1 MNIKIKFKGKPIRI
15 CLRRHSDF
23 SSFYQAFIEN
33 SYPNILKNISNEDT
47 VIDAGANIG
56 IFTLLASQI
65 AKNVIAIEPDEENLK
80 ILELNLNMNEIRNVT
95 VIKKGLYH
103 HSNEI
108 LHFKSD
114 GVMSAFS
121 SNGEK
126 MVETTTLDDV
136 IEESNLELKSLI
148 LKMDIEG
155 AEKYAFKNMEKTAK
169 VLKIFEAEIHDEE
182 CEEVM
187 RKYLGNQF
195 IFHEE
200 KAQSMKN
207 VYKFALKHPIK
218 TFKLEYSNKFRTAR
232 RLLKA
237 SERNYQ
243 GKYPK
248 IVFAE
253 KQ

>member
-1 MNIKIKFKGKPIRI
+1 MNIKIKFKGKSIRI

-23 SSFYQAFIEN
+23 SAFYQVVVEN
-33 SYPNILKNISNEDT
+33 SYPNILKSISNEDI

-56 IFTLLASQI
+56 VFTLLASQV

-80 ILELNLNMNEIRNVT
+80 ILELNLNMNKITNVIL
-95 VIKKGLYH
+95 IKKALYY

-108 LHFKSD
+108 LSFKSD

-121 SNGEK
+121 SNGDK
-126 MVETTTLDDV
+126 RVETITLDDI
-136 IEESNLELKSLI
+136 IEESNLEPKSLI

-155 AEKYAFKNMEKTAK
+155 AEKYAFKSMEKTTK
-169 VLKIFEAEIHDEE
+169 VLKFFEAEIHDEE

-207 VYKFALKHPIK
+207 VYEFALKHPLK

-237 SERNYQ
+237 RERNYQ

-248 IVFAE
+248 IV
-253 KQ
+253 